1 LASGQ
6 VRDRAFPYTPVTV
19 DLDPGG
25 TMTKSR
31 VWLLAMSCV
40 AGLGVFGLAG
50 MVSGAGVP
58 GAAAVAAP
66 LQGPRVS
73 VHFNVGATHSPQL
86 LRQLARP
93 GTAGPDSAGAALAG
107 AKRGVDVASYQE
119 RSGIS
124 WARVAAAG
132 IQFAV
137 IKATEGDY
145 YRNPH
150 SPADLTA
157 ARAAGL
163 SVLTYAFAIPNGAGA
178 SANPVTQADYLV
190 SYLQSSGVSPLPPLV
205 LDIEYNPYSGGE
217 CYGLSQTAMVSWV
230 QAFTGEVQR
239 RTGRQPVIY
248 TPPSWWQTCTGGSAA
263 FGETPLWVPYYT
275 TASSPVLV
283 PGWWRWA
290 LWQYTSSGTV
300 SGINT
305 AGSTDLDQLTPA
317 TVPLLDPGRLTG
329 RVGNWVNVKVA
340 PVDRISGVSLSFSA
354 AGLPPGLAI
363 SQWGRIKGDLK
374 SRGRYWVKVHV
385 RASNGLTGSVGFRWV
400 VS

>member
-1 LASGQ
+1 MSCL
-6 VRDRAFPYTPVTV
+6 R
-19 DLDPGG
+19 
-25 TMTKSR
+25 
-31 VWLLAMSCV
+31 LLARACV
-40 AGLGVFGLAG
+40 PSLAIFGLASTVTG
-50 MVSGAGVP
+50 AGVSGA
-58 GAAAVAAP
+58 AAAAAP
-66 LQGPRVS
+66 LQGARVS
-73 VHFNVGATHSPQL
+73 AHFNVGATHSPQL
-86 LRQLARP
+86 LHQLARP
-93 GTAGPDSAGAALAG
+93 GTAVRGSAGAALPG
-107 AKRGVDVASYQE
+107 AKRGIDVASYQE

-132 IQFAV
+132 IQFAA
-137 IKATEGDY
+137 IKATEGKY
-145 YRNPH
+145 YRNPY

-163 SVLTYAFAIPNGAGA
+163 SVLAYAFAIPNGAGA

-190 SYLQSSGVSPLPPLV
+190 SYLQSGGVSPLPPLM
-205 LDIEYNPYSGGE
+205 LDIEYNPYGGGE
-217 CYGLSQTAMVSWV
+217 CYGLSRTAMVSWV
-230 QAFTGEVQR
+230 QAFMAEVQR

-300 SGINT
+300 SGIDT
-305 AGSTDLDQLTPA
+305 AGSTDLDQLNPA
-317 TVPLLDPGRLTG
+317 TVPLADPGRRSG
-329 RVGNWVNVKVA
+329 RVGTAVNVKVV
-340 PVDRISGVSLSFSA
+340 PIDRISGVSLSFSA
-354 AGLPPGLAI
+354 AGLPRGLSI
-363 SQWGRIKGDLK
+363 SQWGRIKGYLK
-374 SRGRYWVKVHV
+374 STGRYWVKVHV